1 MYKITGEIKGN
12 LLIDTNSPLALGTP
26 LLAIL
31 YAGCKSADPE
41 KKTALLEALDQQAKT
56 YFITIQVG
64 EKKRMI
70 SVTKTEYQQVKI
82 GQTISLWQGN
92 CILNIIL
99 LHY

>member
-1 MYKITGEIKGN
+1 M
-12 LLIDTNSPLALGTP
+12 
-26 LLAIL
+26 AIL

-82 GQTISLWQGN
+82 GQTISLRQGN